1 MCVCLCVSVVA
12 ALQSVNA
19 ALRENDPR
27 RTISCLMTS
36 DLQLPEVFPF
46 AATFYHRELQ
56 LLQRQTAQ
64 VTTAQVEHRVYL
76 EMSDSVT
83 QGWI

>member
-19 ALRENDPR
+19 ALRGNDPR
-27 RTISCLMTS
+27 RTVSCLMTS

-64 VTTAQVEHRVYL
+64 VQHWVYL